1 MKLKSTLSVLA
12 IMAAS
17 TASADCGKVTFSDV
31 GWTDITATTAT
42 ASIILSALGYETD
55 TKVLSVPVTYISL
68 EQGDIDIFLGNWMP
82 TMEGDIAKYREAGT
96 VDTVRANLNGTAYTL
111 ATNAA
116 GAALG
121 IKNFADIA
129 ANADALGGKIY
140 GIEAGND
147 GNRIVMDLIDAD
159 TFGMGAV
166 EMVESSEQG
175 MLAQVDRAS
184 RKDKPVIFLGWA
196 PHPMNSNFK
205 VTYLTGGEEWF
216 GAEGDV
222 YTNTRAG
229 YVTECPNVGK
239 FLQNLSFTLAME
251 NEIMGAILNDG
262 EDAEDASTAWLKAN
276 HPVEFMAGVMNCDI
290 HLTDKLGVYFEEVK
304 KGLEL
309 PYVPPCVNRSGATF
323 SVVGGA
329 LVYGLGGLKNVGVE
343 AMRLVT
349 TGRMVD
355 GVDKPFATLFD
366 FARRVDIKRVG
377 KRPLEMLARAGAF
390 DQLDRNR
397 RRVLDSLDAL
407 VGYSAAIFDQKT
419 SAQVS
424 LFGEAGEDL
433 PEPRLSL
440 AVDWLPAERLAEEF
454 KAIGFYL
461 SGHPLDDYMASLKRK
476 GVLTLD
482 QVKAKAAG
490 GPLVAKM
497 AGVVAGRQ
505 ERKSARGNRFAFAQ
519 VSEIGRAHV

>member
-1 MKLKSTLSVLA
+1 MLLKSTLSVLA
-12 IMAAS
+12 LLAAS
-17 TASADCGKVTFSDV
+17 PALAECGKVTFSDV

-42 ASIILSALGYETD
+42 ASIVLNALGYETD

-68 EQGDIDIFLGNWMP
+68 EQGDVDVFLGNWMP
-82 TMEGDIAKYREAGT
+82 TMEGDIAKYRDAGT

-121 IKNFADIA
+121 IKTFADIA
-129 ANADALGGKIY
+129 GHADALGGKIY

-147 GNRIVMDLIDAD
+147 GNRIVMDLISAD

-196 PHPMNSNFK
+196 PHPMNSNFE

-229 YVTECPNVGK
+229 YVSECPNVGK

-276 HPVEFMAGVMNCDI
+276 VDAIAPWLDG
-290 HLTDKLGVYFEEVK
+290 
-304 KGLEL
+304 
-309 PYVPPCVNRSGATF
+309 
-323 SVVGGA
+323 
-329 LVYGLGGLKNVGVE
+329 
-343 AMRLVT
+343 VT
-349 TGRMVD
+349 TKD
-355 GVDKPFATLFD
+355 G
-366 FARRVDIKRVG
+366 G
-377 KRPLEMLARAGAF
+377 
-390 DQLDRNR
+390 
-397 RRVLDSLDAL
+397 DAMT
-407 VGYSAAIFDQKT
+407 A
-419 SAQVS
+419 VS
-424 LFGEAGEDL
+424 TALGL
-433 PEPRLSL
+433 
-440 AVDWLPAERLAEEF
+440 
-454 KAIGFYL
+454 
-461 SGHPLDDYMASLKRK
+461 
-476 GVLTLD
+476 
-482 QVKAKAAG
+482 
-490 GPLVAKM
+490 
-497 AGVVAGRQ
+497 
-505 ERKSARGNRFAFAQ
+505 
-519 VSEIGRAHV
+519 